1 MYNILNWNT
10 ALTED
15 NRYLDEIVEYIREY
29 LNTENAIAILQQ
41 IPYKDHSNN
50 WEYHY
55 VYNRLKETFP
65 ESEYTWKMNNSFN
78 NGYIIM
84 QTVLITKIK
93 IIKECGA
100 SIYPNAEATNREVAV
115 YVDDKFSILGIHARN
130 GKDNLTYIQRINSGA
145 DIIVGDFNAGDYN
158 EYTYCKEYRKILDS
172 HVCICNMPTKEI
184 YSSNGE
190 LLRKSCIDHIYI
202 RRNMVTKCE
211 NMVVHNKV
219 KFSDHYPI
227 TFCLNI

>member
-172 HVCICNMPTKEI
+172 HVCICNMPTK
-184 YSSNGE
+184 
-190 LLRKSCIDHIYI
+190 
-202 RRNMVTKCE
+202 
-211 NMVVHNKV
+211 
-219 KFSDHYPI
+219 
-227 TFCLNI
+227 